1 MSSGLALSLVTTFMW
16 GVLPVFLKGV
26 LRGLDAV
33 TITWAR
39 LLFAT
44 VVVGGYYSW
53 SGKWPNARKFSSR
66 NILFLAGVAVAMA
79 ANYWL
84 FLAGLDRVTPPV
96 AQLTIQTG
104 PLFLAIGGW
113 YFFSEQ
119 IRKRQWTGFLVML
132 GGFWLFYSGKI
143 GVAQGMSPASS
154 SSTEAAG
161 IFLVILAAI
170 AWAAY
175 ALLQKKLASQ
185 FPASF
190 ILLAGYSGAGI
201 LLGPVSSPGQ
211 AAALDQNQAIYLLFC
226 CINTVV
232 AYGCFAEAVQ
242 RWEAPRVSAVLA
254 LTPLVTFV
262 ASIAESWIVSGHV
275 PRELMATP
283 VQWLGA
289 GFVVAGS
296 MVAALNTR
304 RPMNKSQV

>member
-1 MSSGLALSLVTTFMW
+1 MNSGFALSLITAFMW
-16 GVLPVFLKGV
+16 GVLPVFLKGI
-26 LRGLDAV
+26 LRDLDPI

-44 VVVGGYYSW
+44 ITVGGYHAW
-53 SGKWPNARKFSSR
+53 SGKWPSSGKFSGK
-66 NILFLAGVAVAMA
+66 NIGLLAGVAAAMA

-84 FLAGLDRVTPPV
+84 FLAGLDLVAPPV
-96 AQLTIQTG
+96 AQLTIQSG

-113 YFFSEQ
+113 YFFSER
-119 IRKRQWTGFLVML
+119 IGKRQVIGFAVML
-132 GGFWLFYSGKI
+132 GGFWLFYAGK
-143 GVAQGMSPASS
+143 VAIPRV
-154 SSTEAAG
+154 AAESLSARVEGNG
-161 IFLVILAAI
+161 IFLVILAAL

-175 ALLQKKLASQ
+175 ALLQKRLASQ
-185 FPASF
+185 FPSSF

-201 LLGPVSSPGQ
+201 LLGPVSSPGHAVGLEIKQ
-211 AAALDQNQAIYLLFC
+211 AWYLLFC
-226 CINTVV
+226 CVNTVV

-262 ASIAESWIVSGHV
+262 ASIAEAWIVSGHV
-275 PRELMATP
+275 PHELLASP

-289 GFVVAGS
+289 FFVVAGS

-304 RPMNKSQV
+304 RSLSKSQV